1 MLQSDD
7 SSSVQPSPNP
17 FFEADALPYGM
28 PAFDR
33 ITDEHFRPA
42 MERGMAEQL
51 REIAAIVGS
60 NEPPTFANT
69 IIALERSGGLLN
81 RVNRVFGNLNSVD
94 TNPERRTIQREM
106 SPRLAAHR
114 DTILL
119 DSRLFGRIEALYEQ
133 RESLDLDPESLRLLE
148 RYHLDFVRAGARLT
162 ESKQQRLREI
172 NAELA
177 DLSTSFS
184 QNVLD
189 EVNDSALIFHHE
201 NELRGLD
208 AGSIRAAAAEAR
220 ERGLDGQYVLR
231 LQNFSNPPQLVHLH
245 DRDVRQR
252 LMAASLGRGAR
263 GNEFD
268 NRDIVART
276 FRLRAERAALLGY
289 DNHAHFVLEDQTART
304 VAAVNDLHGSLT
316 PAAVANARRE
326 AEALQAL
333 INETEAEPFELAAWD
348 WQYYAERL
356 RQRRFDFDDEQIRP
370 YFELDSVL
378 VNGVFYA
385 AERLYG
391 LTFEERH
398 DLPTYHPDVRV
409 FEVFDRDGEPLA
421 LFLGDFYARSAK
433 RGGAWMN
440 SYAVQSELLGGRPVV
455 GNHQNI
461 PKPPAGEPTL
471 MTLSEVTTMFH
482 EFGHALHGLFS
493 NVTYP
498 RFAATAVPRDFVEY
512 PAQVNEMWAV
522 WPEVLANYA
531 RHHETGERLPQDL
544 LERVLA
550 SQQFNEGF
558 RTTEYLAASIID
570 QAWHQLTAEEIVDA
584 EDVPAFEAEALA
596 AAGIDFAPVPPRYRT
611 PYFSHIMGG
620 YASGYYAYIWSE
632 VLDADSVAWF
642 EDTGGLER
650 ANGDHFRATVLS
662 RGGSVDAMT
671 LYRSFASREPDIRHL
686 LERRGLLGEP

>member
-7 SSSVQPSPNP
+7 SRPVQPSPNP
-17 FFEADALPYGM
+17 FFEADVLPYGM

-33 ITDEHFRPA
+33 ITDDHFQPA

-60 NEPPTFANT
+60 NEPPSFANT
-69 IIALERSGGLLN
+69 IIALERSGGLLT
-81 RVNRVFGNLNSVD
+81 RVNRVFSNLNGVD
-94 TNPERRTIQREM
+94 SNPERRAIQREL
-106 SPRLAAHR
+106 SPRLADHR

-119 DSRLFGRIEALYEQ
+119 DSRLFGRIEALYAQ
-133 RESLDLDPESLRLLE
+133 RETLGLDPESLRLLE

-162 ESKQQRLREI
+162 ESKQRRLRDI

-177 DLSTSFS
+177 DLATTFS
-184 QNVLD
+184 QNIMA
-189 EVNDSALIFHHE
+189 EVNDAALVVDSE
-201 NELRGLD
+201 DELRGLS

-220 ERGLDGQYVLR
+220 ERGLDGQYVLP

-245 DRDVRQR
+245 DRKVRER

-263 GNEFD
+263 GNDFD

-289 DNHAHFVLEDQTART
+289 DNHAHFVLEDQTAGT
-304 VAAVNDLHGSLT
+304 VGAVNDLHGRLA

-326 AEALQAL
+326 AEELQAL

-378 VNGVFYA
+378 INGVFYA
-385 AERLYG
+385 AERLFG

-409 FEVFDRDGEPLA
+409 FEVFDRDGKPFA
-421 LFLGDFYARSAK
+421 LFLGDFYARSSK

-461 PKPPAGEPTL
+461 PKPPEGEPTL

-531 RHHETGERLPQDL
+531 RHYETGERLPQDL
-544 LERVLA
+544 LDRVLA
-550 SQQFNEGF
+550 SAQFNEGF

-570 QAWHQLTAEEIVDA
+570 QAWHQLSADEVVGAD
-584 EDVPAFEAEALA
+584 DVLDFEARALS
-596 AAGIDFAPVPPRYRT
+596 AAGIDLAPVPPRYRT

-642 EDTGGLER
+642 EENGGLDR
-650 ANGDHFRATVLS
+650 ANGDHFRATALS
-662 RGGSVDAMT
+662 RGGSADAMT
-671 LYRSFASREPDIRHL
+671 LYTDFAGREPDIRHL
-686 LERRGLLGEP
+686 LERRGLLQEP